1 MSVKGWLI
9 LLRGRGSGRLREVEL
24 VGLFALVGSVKSEL
38 GGGVIVELLRVKGR
52 GGSAKRGHCSSSL
65 DDDLFKAALNL
76 LIYEMDKSLLRK
88 VIVEPLGDV
97 RRLGGSTRR
106 GALHSGEGLE
116 LHTSSRNSEAELP
129 QLHLAAVTRETPE
142 LGGLQPWLVDEVV
155 YPLLATSIQRRIK
168 VAVRNPKWVCRKY
181 RARVRI
187 VTLIPEIHRLLCTNP
202 TLVHSP
208 KRWNVAVCGRRGVAK
223 VETAVVRLSL
233 VACVLRDKTIGSVL
247 EHYVG
252 ILIAE

>member
-1 MSVKGWLI
+1 M
-9 LLRGRGSGRLREVEL
+9 L
-24 VGLFALVGSVKSEL
+24 V
-38 GGGVIVELLRVKGR
+38 I
-52 GGSAKRGHCSSSL
+52 
-65 DDDLFKAALNL
+65 DYL

-142 LGGLQPWLVDEVV
+142 LVGLQPWLVDEVV

-233 VACVLRDKTIGSVL
+233 KLRKGGKSVKGVHIRRTYLVACVLRDKTIGSVL